1 MLRSVSLPVWL
12 LVLIVGFAAVTFA
25 SHFLLP
31 SVRWFFRRRLEKAVA
46 RLNARLD
53 RPIELFRLAAR
64 QDMIVRLSYVISG
77 YDPAGRDVV
86 FVPVGL
92 AYDRVLED
100 RILTEAAAAGVRK
113 FRADLPAI
121 AWFTARL
128 LGRRLRGRFLGFGTA
143 AAGFGAP
150 LSLRA
155 AFAEDAAVTPE
166 ALADRLMAAIIAVVP
181 VLPVPLVAYALA
193 VAAPVDRAGLEAA
206 VVEAQAALVAAGAVL
221 KLPPQGM
228 AALIRE
234 GLEPLVRRGIVGADL
249 VPLAGPLLEF
259 YAAPLRQR
267 LENRQSLP

>member
-64 QDMIVRLSYVISG
+64 QDMIVRLSY
-77 YDPAGRDVV
+77 DPQ
-86 FVPVGL
+86 
-92 AYDRVLED
+92 VL
-100 RILTEAAAAGVRK
+100 
-113 FRADLPAI
+113 
-121 AWFTARL
+121 
-128 LGRRLRGRFLGFGTA
+128 
-143 AAGFGAP
+143 
-150 LSLRA
+150 
-155 AFAEDAAVTPE
+155 AAVTDHAAE
-166 ALADRLMAAIIAVVP
+166 AGVP
-181 VLPVPLVAYALA
+181 GSVVAYALA

-206 VVEAQAALVAAGAVL
+206 VVETQAALVAAGAVL

-249 VPLAGPLLEF
+249 VPMAGPLLEF

-267 LENRQSLP
+267 LENQQLRRR